1 MNGLSLLDH
10 LAIINDPRQQWKIE
24 HKLSDIL
31 FLAIVAVIGGAEG
44 WEEIEDFGVDHLEW
58 LKQYG
63 DFDNGIP
70 VHDTI
75 ARVMSMISAKQ
86 LQKSFSAW
94 MRDCHIATEGEVI
107 AIDGKS
113 LRGTYNKDRR
123 QGIIHM
129 VSAFSA
135 ANQVV
140 LGQVKTAEKS
150 NEITAI
156 PELLEIL
163 NIRGCLVTIDAM
175 GCQKAIAKKI
185 LDKEADYLLAVK
197 SNQGRLEAAFDNY
210 FKLEM
215 LQSDEGDTYSTKEQ
229 GHGRIETRLCLVND
243 DLSVLGDIAFEWP
256 ELKTMDIV
264 ATIRQE
270 KGQPATGITLRYY
283 ISSAKLTYKQ
293 LLDASRAN

>member
-1 MNGLSLLDH
+1 MNREVHVPFCERLRGR
-10 LAIINDPRQQWKIE
+10 IPRPT
-24 HKLSDIL
+24 HY
-31 FLAIVAVIGGAEG
+31 
-44 WEEIEDFGVDHLEW
+44 FGVDHLEW

-86 LQKSFSAW
+86 LQKSFAAW

-113 LRGTYNKDRR
+113 LRSTYNKDRR

-215 LQSDEGDTYSTKEQ
+215 LQSDEGDITAPK
-229 GHGRIETRLCLVND
+229 N
-243 DLSVLGDIAFEWP
+243 
-256 ELKTMDIV
+256 
-264 ATIRQE
+264 
-270 KGQPATGITLRYY
+270 KGMAE
-283 ISSAKLTYKQ
+283 
-293 LLDASRAN
+293 

>member
-86 LQKSFSAW
+86 LQKSFAAW

-163 NIRGCLVTIDAM
+163 NIRGCLVPSMQWD
-175 GCQKAIAKKI
+175 AKKR
-185 LDKEADYLLAVK
+185 LL
-197 SNQGRLEAAFDNY
+197 R
-210 FKLEM
+210 
-215 LQSDEGDTYSTKEQ
+215 
-229 GHGRIETRLCLVND
+229 
-243 DLSVLGDIAFEWP
+243 
-256 ELKTMDIV
+256 
-264 ATIRQE
+264 
-270 KGQPATGITLRYY
+270 RY
-283 ISSAKLTYKQ
+283 
-293 LLDASRAN
+293 